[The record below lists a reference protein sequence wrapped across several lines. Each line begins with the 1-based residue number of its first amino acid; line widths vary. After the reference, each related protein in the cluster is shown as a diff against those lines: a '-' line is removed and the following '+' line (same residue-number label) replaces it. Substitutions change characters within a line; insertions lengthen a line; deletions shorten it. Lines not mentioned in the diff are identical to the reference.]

1 MRKTLQPEMKYSCP
15 ICQKELTKSILSQS
29 SWYRMLKGKPTF
41 CGLNCRGKVSSKR
54 MTEKNP
60 MRLPE
65 AVEKMKATLKKIGHK
80 PIIQGG
86 NGKGMSVPQKMVLE
100 KLPEGWYPELVI
112 PTRNGYQPH
121 HYKIDIANPVSKI
134 AVEIDGANHTSKKI
148 QAADQRKTM
157 FLNGLGWK
165 VLRFT
170 NDQVLDNLEMVLS
183 IILK

>member
-1 MRKTLQPEMKYSCP
+1 MRKAFQPETKYYCP
-15 ICQKELTKSILSQS
+15 ICQKELTKENLKKS
-29 SWYRMLKGKPTF
+29 SWHRVSKGLLTF
-41 CGLNCRGKVSSKR
+41 CGQACKGKNSSKR
-54 MTEKNP
+54 MLEKNP

-80 PIIQGG
+80 PNIQGG

-100 KLPEGWYPELVI
+100 KLPEGWYPELII

-121 HYKIDIANPVSKI
+121 HYKIDIANPTLQVAI
-134 AVEIDGANHTSKKI
+134 EIDGGSHTRKKI

-170 NDQVLDNLEMVLS
+170 NNQVLDNLEMVLS